1 MSRAGTEKR
10 SSTVVEMTPSGLAL
24 FVAGKDD
31 RARSYLRWRV
41 AWRSRMQSG
50 SKVDEIEAVQQHDE
64 QRIELRY
71 VDPTEDRSP
80 EREDEVAIA

>member
-1 MSRAGTEKR
+1 
-10 SSTVVEMTPSGLAL
+10 
-24 FVAGKDD
+24 
-31 RARSYLRWRV
+31 
-41 AWRSRMQSG
+41 MQSG

-64 QRIELRY
+64 QRIELRD